1 MQDTLILGGIEFT
14 NRLFT
19 GTGKFPDKNII
30 PKILK
35 SSSSQMITVAL
46 RRVDTQAQE
55 ENILNYIS
63 KDIVILPNTSGARNA
78 EEAVLLAR
86 LAREAGCGDFIKIEV
101 INDNKYLFPDNEETI
116 KATKILSEEGF
127 IVLPYMMP
135 DLIAA
140 RKLKEAGAAA
150 IMPLGS
156 PIGSNLGMQ
165 TIDMIKILIENID
178 LKSKRAVIT
187 SLKKRKNLL
196 VRPSVA
202 NISNIY
208 VTFSVEEPE
217 LNLSQVNRFL
227 ISAESMGVEVS
238 LVLTKCDLIS
248 DKRRSYLI
256 DKFEKWGYQVITL
269 NLQKSDCFK
278 NLLAELKQK
287 ECSIFMGPSGVGK
300 TTLLNMIIPGLQ
312 NSTSPVSNKI
322 KRGKNTTRNVELFS
336 MSNQSYI
343 VDTPGFNMQPLEV
356 DIKLLPNLYSEIYK
370 QVIEEGIK
378 CKFRN
383 CLHLNDEGCNLNKSF
398 ERYSFYKEMIESSK
412 SHYYQNQED

>member
-1 MQDTLILGGIEFT
+1 M
-14 NRLFT
+14 
-19 GTGKFPDKNII
+19 
-30 PKILK
+30 KI
-35 SSSSQMITVAL
+35 
-46 RRVDTQAQE
+46 
-55 ENILNYIS
+55 N
-63 KDIVILPNTSGARNA
+63 
-78 EEAVLLAR
+78 
-86 LAREAGCGDFIKIEV
+86 
-101 INDNKYLFPDNEETI
+101 NKYLGLV
-116 KATKILSEEGF
+116 TKKFNDFFL
-127 IVLPYMMP
+127 V
-135 DLIAA
+135 DLKNQENYENSDKFLCKV
-140 RKLKEAGAAA
+140 RKSINFKDQLIFVGDEV
-150 IMPLGS
+150 I
-156 PIGSNLGMQ
+156 
-165 TIDMIKILIENID
+165 IENID

-248 DKRRSYLI
+248 DTRRSFLI
-256 DKFEKWGYQVITL
+256 DKFEKWGYQTITL
-269 NLQKSDCFK
+269 NLERSDYFK

-287 ECSIFMGPSGVGK
+287 KCSIFMGPSGVGK

-312 NSTSPVSNKI
+312 NSTAPVSNKI

-336 MSNQSYI
+336 ISNQSYI

-356 DIKLLPNLYSEIYK
+356 DIRFLPNLYSEIYK
-370 QVIEEGIK
+370 QVVDEGIK

-383 CLHLNDEGCNLNKSF
+383 CLHVNDEGCNLNKSF
-398 ERYSFYKEMIESSK
+398 ERYSFYKKMIENSK
-412 SHYYQNQED
+412 THYYQIKED

>member
-1 MQDTLILGGIEFT
+1 MKTNIKHLGLVTKKFNDFFLVDLKKQDNFVNNERFLCKVRKSINFKDQLIYVG
-14 NRLFT
+14 
-19 GTGKFPDKNII
+19 DK
-30 PKILK
+30 
-35 SSSSQMITVAL
+35 V
-46 RRVDTQAQE
+46 
-55 ENILNYIS
+55 
-63 KDIVILPNTSGARNA
+63 VI
-78 EEAVLLAR
+78 
-86 LAREAGCGDFIKIEV
+86 D
-101 INDNKYLFPDNEETI
+101 
-116 KATKILSEEGF
+116 
-127 IVLPYMMP
+127 
-135 DLIAA
+135 
-140 RKLKEAGAAA
+140 
-150 IMPLGS
+150 
-156 PIGSNLGMQ
+156 
-165 TIDMIKILIENID
+165 NID
-178 LKSKRAVIT
+178 LKSKRAIIT

-196 VRPSVA
+196 TRPSVA

-208 VTFSVEEPE
+208 ITFSVEEPE

-248 DKRRSYLI
+248 EKRRSFLL

-312 NSTSPVSNKI
+312 NSTAPVSNKI

-336 MSNQSYI
+336 ISNQSYI
-343 VDTPGFNMQPLEV
+343 VDTPGFNMQPLDV
-356 DIKLLPNLYSEIYK
+356 DIRFLPNFYSEIYK
-370 QVIEEGIK
+370 QVIDEQIK

-383 CLHLNDEGCNLNKSF
+383 CLHVNDEGCNLNKSF

>member
-1 MQDTLILGGIEFT
+1 MKINSRHLGLVT
-14 NRLFT
+14 K
-19 GTGKFPDKNII
+19 KF
-30 PKILK
+30 
-35 SSSSQMITVAL
+35 
-46 RRVDTQAQE
+46 
-55 ENILNYIS
+55 
-63 KDIVILPNTSGARNA
+63 
-78 EEAVLLAR
+78 
-86 LAREAGCGDFIKIEV
+86 
-101 INDNKYLFPDNEETI
+101 NEYF
-116 KATKILSEEGF
+116 L
-127 IVLPYMMP
+127 V
-135 DLIAA
+135 
-140 RKLKEAGAAA
+140 
-150 IMPLGS
+150 
-156 PIGSNLGMQ
+156 
-165 TIDMIKILIENID
+165 D
-178 LKSKRAVIT
+178 LKNQENFGEIDRFLCKVRKSINFKDQLIYVGDEVVIQHIDTRTNRAVIT
-187 SLKKRKNLL
+187 GLKKRKNLL
-196 VRPSVA
+196 ARPAVA

-208 VTFSVEEPE
+208 ITFSVKEPE

-248 DKRRSYLI
+248 EKKRSFLL
-256 DKFEKWGYQVITL
+256 DKFAKWGYQAITL
-269 NLQKSDCFK
+269 DLQKSDHFK
-278 NLLAELKQK
+278 NLLSELKQK

-322 KRGKNTTRNVELFS
+322 KRGKNTTRNVELFAI
-336 MSNQSYI
+336 SNQSYI

-412 SHYYQNQED
+412 NHYYQNQED